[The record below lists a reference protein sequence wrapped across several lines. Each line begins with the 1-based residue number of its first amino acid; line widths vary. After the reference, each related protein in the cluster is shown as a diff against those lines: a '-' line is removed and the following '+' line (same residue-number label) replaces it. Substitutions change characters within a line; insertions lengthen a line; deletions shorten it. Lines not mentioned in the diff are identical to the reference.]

1 VKAAR
6 KPRSLTRGERNCNW
20 IEKYC
25 RIPEGKFVGQPV
37 RLRPWQRAIVTGI
50 YDTPTRRAIIS
61 FGKKNAKTALSA
73 MLLLLHLAGPEFR
86 RNGQLYSGAQ
96 SREQA
101 SVLFGL
107 ASKIVELSVDL
118 SAEVVIRDT
127 VKELYCPSLGT
138 KYKALSAEA
147 KTKHGL
153 SPVFMV
159 HDELGQV
166 RGPRFPLYDAL
177 ETAAG
182 ANDEPLSIVISTQAP
197 EDGDLLSILIDDAAK
212 KTDPMVKLFLWTAPL
227 GDELHPVDPF
237 AESTIKQ
244 ANPAYGDFLNAK
256 EVLAQAEDARRMPS
270 KENTY
275 RNLVLNQRVQVRA
288 PFVSRSVW
296 DRCAGAPDPELL
308 RTATLYMGLD
318 LSARNDLTALI
329 TIAEDAAGV
338 WHVFSKFYAPE
349 KGVIERARRDR
360 VPYDVWAKQG
370 FITLTPGASVDYD
383 FVARDLVELWRG
395 ATVGRIAFD
404 RWRMDVLKKAVAG
417 VMDCTVEE
425 IPLPLADFGQGF
437 KDMSPAIDDLEADF
451 LNTRI
456 RHGGNPV
463 LTSCVAN
470 AVVTR
475 DPAGNRKLDK
485 SLVTQRIDGAVALAM
500 ARGAATAA
508 KPDEDG
514 PLFVEL

>member
-1 VKAAR
+1 MGRVAATR
-6 KPRSLTRGERNCNW
+6 KPKPLTRGERNCNW

-37 RLRPWQRAIVTGI
+37 KLRPWQRDIVCGT
-50 YDTPTRRAIIS
+50 YDTPTRRTIIS

-107 ASKIVELSVDL
+107 ASKIVELSPDL

-127 VKELYCPSLGT
+127 VKELFCPSLGT

-166 RGPRFPLYDAL
+166 RGPRFALYDAL

-197 EDGDLLSILIDDAAK
+197 TDGDLLSVLIDDAK
-212 KTDPMVKLFLWTAPL
+212 TRTDPMVKLFLWSAPM
-227 GDELHPVDPF
+227 DADPF
-237 AESTIKQ
+237 AESTIKL

-270 KENTY
+270 QENRY
-275 RNLVLNQRVQVRA
+275 RNLVLNQRVQVRS
-288 PFVSRSVW
+288 PFVSRAIW
-296 DRCAGAPDPELL
+296 DKCAGAPDPQLL
-308 RTATLYMGLD
+308 ESATLFVALD

-329 TIAEDAAGV
+329 TIAQGADST

-349 KGVIERARRDR
+349 LGLADRAKRDR
-360 VPYDVWAKQG
+360 VPYDIWARQG

-383 FVARDLVELWRG
+383 FAAKDLIEICQKG
-395 ATVGRIAFD
+395 TVGRIVFD
-404 RWRMDVLKKAVAG
+404 RWRMDVLKKAVATAL
-417 VMDCTVEE
+417 DCTPETIPFPLVE
-425 IPLPLADFGQGF
+425 FGQGF
-437 KDMSPAIDDLEADF
+437 KDMSPALDDLEADF
-451 LNTRI
+451 LNGRL
-456 RHGGNPV
+456 RHGANPV
-463 LTSCVAN
+463 LTSCMAN
-470 AVVTR
+470 AVIVR

-508 KPDEDG
+508 KPTTDG
-514 PLFVEL
+514 PMFVEL